1 MAEHRAE
8 RKAEHKAEHMA
19 AQRVEHEVDDESE
32 PGMMAQSETAIE
44 VRNLTLAYQGHPA
57 VHHLSGAFQTGSL
70 TAIVGPNGAGKS
82 TFLSALSGQ
91 KSGIEGSIHFAGSTP
106 GNLGLQ
112 PKLAYLPQQSAIDR
126 EFPVRVLDVV
136 ALGAWR
142 ELGSFRPVSAEIR
155 RRASEVL
162 SAVGLI
168 GFERRYIGELSV
180 GQLQRVLF
188 ARLLMQDAQIILLDE
203 PFNAL
208 DTRTAE
214 DLLGVVLN
222 WHRQSRTVIAVLH
235 DLEMVRQHFPQTLL
249 LAREVIA
256 WGPSTQVLS
265 PENLRRARQ
274 TAEYWDD
281 RAPWCVRPPE
291 SGGR

>member
-1 MAEHRAE
+1 M
-8 RKAEHKAEHMA
+8 
-19 AQRVEHEVDDESE
+19 SE
-32 PGMMAQSETAIE
+32 LDTMKSSPKAIE
-44 VRNLTLAYQGHPA
+44 IRNLTLAYQGHPA
-57 VHHLSGAFQTGSL
+57 VHHLSGAFEAGSL

-82 TFLSALSGQ
+82 TLLSALSGQ
-91 KSGIEGSIHFAGSTP
+91 KSGIEGSIDFAPTIQSAQGRAS
-106 GNLGLQ
+106 
-112 PKLAYLPQQSAIDR
+112 KLAYLPQQSAIDR

-136 ALGAWR
+136 SLGAWR
-142 ELGSFRPVSAEIR
+142 ELGSFRPVSAAIR
-155 RRASEVL
+155 ARASEVL
-162 SAVGLI
+162 AAVGLI

-235 DLEMVRQHFPQTLL
+235 DLEMVRQYFPQTLL

-256 WGPSTQVLS
+256 WGSSAEVLTTD
-265 PENLRRARQ
+265 NLTRARQ

-291 SGGR
+291 SGSRG

>member
-1 MAEHRAE
+1 MNDTLALNSSA
-8 RKAEHKAEHMA
+8 K
-19 AQRVEHEVDDESE
+19 
-32 PGMMAQSETAIE
+32 AIE
-44 VRNLTLAYQGHPA
+44 IRNLTLAYQGHPA
-57 VHHLSGAFQTGSL
+57 VHHLSGAFEAGSL

-82 TFLSALSGQ
+82 TLLAALSGQ
-91 KSGIEGSIHFAGSTP
+91 KGGTDGTIDFAPGIQTTQGRAS
-106 GNLGLQ
+106 
-112 PKLAYLPQQSAIDR
+112 KLAYLPQQSAIDR

-142 ELGSFRPVSAEIR
+142 ELGSFRPVSAQIR
-155 RRASEVL
+155 ARASEVL
-162 SAVGLI
+162 AAVGLI

-180 GQLQRVLF
+180 GQLQRVMF

-222 WHRQSRTVIAVLH
+222 WHRQARTVIAVLH
-235 DLEMVRQHFPQTLL
+235 DIDMVREYFPQTLL

-256 WGPSTQVLS
+256 WGSSAEVLT
-265 PENLRRARQ
+265 PENLNRARQ

-291 SGGR
+291 SGSRG

>member
-1 MAEHRAE
+1 MSDLSVKQIHS
-8 RKAEHKAEHMA
+8 A
-19 AQRVEHEVDDESE
+19 AIQ
-32 PGMMAQSETAIE
+32 

-57 VHHLSGAFQTGSL
+57 VHHLSGSFEAGSL

-82 TFLSALSGQ
+82 TLLAALSGQ
-91 KSGIEGSIHFAGSTP
+91 KTGTEGSIDFAPAIQSVKARAS
-106 GNLGLQ
+106 
-112 PKLAYLPQQSAIDR
+112 KLAYLPQQSAIDR

-136 ALGAWR
+136 ALGAWQ
-142 ELGSFRPVSAEIR
+142 ELGSFRSVSTEIR
-155 RRASEVL
+155 ARATEVL
-162 SAVGLI
+162 AAVGLI

-214 DLLGVVLN
+214 DLLAVVLN

-256 WGPSTQVLS
+256 WGNSAEVLTA
-265 PENLRRARQ
+265 ENLKRARQ

-281 RAPWCVRPPE
+281 RAPWCVRPAE
-291 SGGR
+291 SIGRSQ

>member
-1 MAEHRAE
+1 MHQATDLKRLA
-8 RKAEHKAEHMA
+8 
-19 AQRVEHEVDDESE
+19 DGS
-32 PGMMAQSETAIE
+32 TAIKIQ
-44 VRNLTLAYQGHPA
+44 NLTLSYQGHPA
-57 VHHLSGAFQTGSL
+57 VHHVSGAFQAGSL

-82 TFLSALSGQ
+82 TLLSALSGQ
-91 KSGIEGSIHFAGSTP
+91 KSGFEGSIHFAEPARAESG
-106 GNLGLQ
+106 GL

-142 ELGSFRPVSAEIR
+142 ELGSFRSVSLAIR
-155 RRASEVL
+155 ARATEVL
-162 SAVGLI
+162 AAVGLV

-214 DLLGVVLN
+214 DLLNVVLK

-235 DLEMVRQHFPQTLL
+235 DLDMVRAHFPQTLL

-256 WGPSTQVLS
+256 WGPSVDVLS
-265 PENLRRARQ
+265 AENLRLARQ

-291 SGGR
+291 LGQR

>member
-1 MAEHRAE
+1 MAEQ
-8 RKAEHKAEHMA
+8 MA
-19 AQRVEHEVDDESE
+19 DQIVEKKLKSTTQAVEKGAVGAS
-32 PGMMAQSETAIE
+32 IE

-57 VHHLSGAFQTGSL
+57 VHHLTGNFQTGSL

-91 KSGIEGSIHFAGSTP
+91 KSGIEGSIHFASTLR
-106 GNLGLQ
+106 LGRERL
-112 PKLAYLPQQSAIDR
+112 PTLAYLPQQSAIDR

-142 ELGSFRPVSAEIR
+142 ELGSFRAVSAEIR
-155 RRASEVL
+155 LRASEVL
-162 SAVGLI
+162 AAVGLI

-180 GQLQRVLF
+180 GQMQRVLF
-188 ARLLMQDAQIILLDE
+188 ARLLMQDAPIILLDE

-208 DTRTAE
+208 DTRTAQ

-222 WHRQSRTVIAVLH
+222 WHREGRTVIAVLH
-235 DLEMVRQHFPQTLL
+235 DLDMVRKHFPQTLL

-256 WGPSTQVLS
+256 WGPSAEVLS
-265 PENLRRARQ
+265 PANLLNARQ

-281 RAPWCVRPPE
+281 RAPWCMRSPE

>member
-1 MAEHRAE
+1 M
-8 RKAEHKAEHMA
+8 
-19 AQRVEHEVDDESE
+19 VELKTHSITASSAMVN
-32 PGMMAQSETAIE
+32 PHTAIE
-44 VRNLTLAYQGHPA
+44 IRNLTLAYQGHPA

-91 KSGIEGSIHFAGSTP
+91 KSGIEGSIHFADSARVTSDAR
-106 GNLGLQ
+106 
-112 PKLAYLPQQSAIDR
+112 PKLAYLPQQSSIDR

-142 ELGSFRPVSAEIR
+142 EIGSFSPVSADIR

-222 WHRQSRTVIAVLH
+222 WHQQSRTVIAVLH
-235 DLEMVRQHFPQTLL
+235 DLEMVRQYFPQTLL

-256 WGPSTQVLS
+256 WGPSVEVLS
-265 PENLRRARQ
+265 PENLQRARQ

-291 SGGR
+291 AGGRS

>member
-1 MAEHRAE
+1 MNDTHALNSST
-8 RKAEHKAEHMA
+8 K
-19 AQRVEHEVDDESE
+19 
-32 PGMMAQSETAIE
+32 AIE
-44 VRNLTLAYQGHPA
+44 IRNLTLAYQGHPA
-57 VHHLSGAFQTGSL
+57 VHHLSGAFEAGSL

-82 TFLSALSGQ
+82 TLLAALSGQ
-91 KSGIEGSIHFAGSTP
+91 KGGTEGTIDFAPAIQTTQGRAS
-106 GNLGLQ
+106 
-112 PKLAYLPQQSAIDR
+112 KLAYLPQQSAIDR

-142 ELGSFRPVSAEIR
+142 ELGSFRPVSVEIR
-155 RRASEVL
+155 ARASEVL
-162 SAVGLI
+162 AAVGLI

-208 DTRTAE
+208 DTLTAE

-222 WHRQSRTVIAVLH
+222 WHRQARTVIAVLH
-235 DLEMVRQHFPQTLL
+235 DIDMVRQYFPQTLL

-256 WGPSTQVLS
+256 WGGSAEVLT
-265 PENLRRARQ
+265 PENLTRARQ

-281 RAPWCVRPPE
+281 RAPWCIRPPE
-291 SGGR
+291 SGSRG

>member
-1 MAEHRAE
+1 MGEQTTESVMATRPIVKSH
-8 RKAEHKAEHMA
+8 
-19 AQRVEHEVDDESE
+19 
-32 PGMMAQSETAIE
+32 PAIE
-44 VRNLTLAYQGHPA
+44 IRNLTLAYQGHPA
-57 VHHLSGAFQTGSL
+57 VHHLSGAFQAGSL

-91 KSGIEGSIHFAGSTP
+91 KTGIEGSIHFADSVRATSGARPT
-106 GNLGLQ
+106 
-112 PKLAYLPQQSAIDR
+112 LAYLPQQSSIDR

-142 ELGSFRPVSAEIR
+142 EIGSFNPVSAEIR

-162 SAVGLI
+162 TAVGLI
-168 GFERRYIGELSV
+168 GFERRYVGELSV

-214 DLLGVVLN
+214 DLLRVVLN

-256 WGPSTQVLS
+256 WGPSVEVLS
-265 PENLRRARQ
+265 PENLQRARQ

-291 SGGR
+291 VGERS

>member
-1 MAEHRAE
+1 MAKHMSQ
-8 RKAEHKAEHMA
+8 HMSQHMA
-19 AQRVEHEVDDESE
+19 GGTGEV
-32 PGMMAQSETAIE
+32 ATQIQIK
-44 VRNLTLAYQGHPA
+44 NLTLSYQGHPA
-57 VHHLSGAFQTGSL
+57 VHHVSGSFQSGSL

-82 TFLSALSGQ
+82 TLLSALSGQ
-91 KSGIEGSIHFAGSTP
+91 KAGYEGSIHFAGATP
-106 GNLGLQ
+106 PGTRGL
-112 PKLAYLPQQSAIDR
+112 PTLAYLPQQSAIDR

-142 ELGSFRPVSAEIR
+142 ELGSFLPVTASIR
-155 RRASEVL
+155 QRVTEVL
-162 SAVGLI
+162 AAVGLI

-214 DLLGVVLN
+214 DLLNVVLK

-235 DLEMVRQHFPQTLL
+235 DLEMVRTHFPQTLL

-256 WGPSTQVLS
+256 WGPSVEVLN
-265 PENLRRARQ
+265 PENLSRARQ

-281 RAPWCVRPPE
+281 RAPWCVRPAE
-291 SGGR
+291 SGGRL

>member
-1 MAEHRAE
+1 MANFQA
-8 RKAEHKAEHMA
+8 
-19 AQRVEHEVDDESE
+19 DLS
-32 PGMMAQSETAIE
+32 AQSAKSKAIE

-57 VHHLSGAFQTGSL
+57 VHHLSGSFETGSL

-82 TFLSALSGQ
+82 TLLAALSGH
-91 KSGIEGSIHFAGSTP
+91 KTGIEGSISFAPAIQSLKGRASR
-106 GNLGLQ
+106 
-112 PKLAYLPQQSAIDR
+112 LAYLPQQSAIDR

-142 ELGSFRPVSAEIR
+142 ALGSFRSVSSEIR
-155 RRASEVL
+155 SRASEVL
-162 SAVGLI
+162 AAVGLI

-188 ARLLMQDAQIILLDE
+188 ARLLMQDAQIVLLDE

-222 WHRQSRTVIAVLH
+222 WHRQARTVIAVLH
-235 DLEMVRQHFPQTLL
+235 DLDMVRQYFPQTLL

-256 WGPSTQVLS
+256 WGNSEEVLTT
-265 PENLRRARQ
+265 ENLKRARQ

-281 RAPWCVRPPE
+281 RAPWCVRPAE
-291 SGGR
+291 SGGRG

>member
-1 MAEHRAE
+1 MVGCFLGVAY
-8 RKAEHKAEHMA
+8 MN
-19 AQRVEHEVDDESE
+19 
-32 PGMMAQSETAIE
+32 ETHALHSTAKAIE
-44 VRNLTLAYQGHPA
+44 IRNLTLAYQGHPA
-57 VHHLSGAFQTGSL
+57 VHHLSGAFEAGSL

-82 TFLSALSGQ
+82 TLLAALSGQ
-91 KSGIEGSIHFAGSTP
+91 KGGIEGTID
-106 GNLGLQ
+106 
-112 PKLAYLPQQSAIDR
+112 LAPAIQT
-126 EFPVRVLDVV
+126 
-136 ALGAWR
+136 
-142 ELGSFRPVSAEIR
+142 ELGSFRPVSVEIR
-155 RRASEVL
+155 ARASEVL
-162 SAVGLI
+162 AAVGLI

-222 WHRQSRTVIAVLH
+222 WHRQARTVIAVLH
-235 DLEMVRQHFPQTLL
+235 DIDMVREYFPQTLL

-256 WGPSTQVLS
+256 WGRSAEVLT
-265 PENLRRARQ
+265 PENLKRARQ

-281 RAPWCVRPPE
+281 RAPWCIRPPE
-291 SGGR
+291 SGSRG

>member
-1 MAEHRAE
+1 MADTLTLDAGARAI
-8 RKAEHKAEHMA
+8 
-19 AQRVEHEVDDESE
+19 D
-32 PGMMAQSETAIE
+32 I
-44 VRNLTLAYQGHPA
+44 RNLTLAYQGHPA
-57 VHHLSGAFQTGSL
+57 VHHLSGSFESGSL

-82 TFLSALSGQ
+82 TLLAALSGQ
-91 KSGIEGSIHFAGSTP
+91 KGGTEGTIDFAPAIQTTQGRAS
-106 GNLGLQ
+106 
-112 PKLAYLPQQSAIDR
+112 KLAYLPQQSAIDR

-142 ELGSFRPVSAEIR
+142 ELGSFRPVSAQIR
-155 RRASEVL
+155 ARASEVL
-162 SAVGLI
+162 AAVGLI

-235 DLEMVRQHFPQTLL
+235 DLEMVRKHFPQTLL

-256 WGPSTQVLS
+256 WGSSAEVLT
-265 PENLRRARQ
+265 PENLNRARQ

-291 SGGR
+291 SGSRG